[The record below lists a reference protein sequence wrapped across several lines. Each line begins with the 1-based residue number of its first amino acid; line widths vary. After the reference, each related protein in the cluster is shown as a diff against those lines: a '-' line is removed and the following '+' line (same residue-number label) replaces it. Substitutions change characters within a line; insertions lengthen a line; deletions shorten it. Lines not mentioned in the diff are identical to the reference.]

1 MMTANLRTTFQLL
14 MRRYGNLSENCCE
27 SCCDSS
33 ITLLQSN
40 IMHEIKRQH
49 NPSMQE
55 IAYALGI
62 DITTFSR
69 QVKTLVESNLVKKTP
84 DPQDNRI
91 QILTLTQEGERLNME
106 IDKQVNSDLNQ
117 VLSQLSEFERQSV
130 INALRLL
137 DKAMLQSNVC
147 CPPPK

>member
-1 MMTANLRTTFQLL
+1 MTVNLRTTFQLL
-14 MRRYGNLSENCCE
+14 MRRYVNLSENCCE
-27 SCCDSS
+27 NCCDSS
-33 ITLLQSN
+33 LTLMQSN
-40 IMHEIKRQH
+40 ILHEIKRQH

-69 QVKTLVESNLVKKTP
+69 QVKTLVESSLVKKTP

-91 QILTLTQEGERLNME
+91 QILTLTQEGERLNRE
-106 IDKQVNSDLNQ
+106 IDRQVNSDLEK
-117 VLSQLSEFERQSV
+117 VLLQLSEFERQSV
-130 INALRLL
+130 INSLHLL
-137 DKAMLQSNVC
+137 DKAMLQSDAC

>member
-1 MMTANLRTTFQLL
+1 MATNLRTTFQLL
-14 MRRYGNLSENCCE
+14 IRRYGTLSENCCE
-27 SCCDSS
+27 NCCDSDT
-33 ITLLQSN
+33 TLLQSD
-40 IMHEIKRQH
+40 ILHEIKRQR

-69 QVKTLVESNLVKKTP
+69 QVKTLVERRLVKKTP

-91 QILTLTQEGERLNME
+91 QILSLTQEGEILNAE
-106 IDKQVNSDLNQ
+106 IDKQVNSDLEQ
-117 VLSQLSEFERQSV
+117 VLSQLSEFERHSV
-130 INALRLL
+130 INALQLL
-137 DKAMLQSNVC
+137 DKAMLQSYVC